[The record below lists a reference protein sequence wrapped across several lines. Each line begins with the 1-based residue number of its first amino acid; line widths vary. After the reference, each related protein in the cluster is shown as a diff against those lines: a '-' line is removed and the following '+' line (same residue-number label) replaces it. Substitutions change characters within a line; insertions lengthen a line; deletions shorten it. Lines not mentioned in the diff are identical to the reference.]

1 MLKSFHLQTAYTVHV
16 CIEGTRALCCSGLLV
31 GFGKSEDWEKC
42 LHKLVFEKM
51 LLSLITAFTQISGAV
66 SVQWAKKSKTRIISD
81 WYRHIKWI
89 LLLKKTFIFD
99 PRNGNYVLPD
109 QSKGNDGIQ
118 RIKNRLLLFLSF
130 QHASFIK
137 ITNKISFDKYHL
149 K

>member
-66 SVQWAKKSKTRIISD
+66 SVQCAKKSKTRIISD

-89 LLLKKTFIFD
+89 LLWKKTLIFD
-99 PRNGNYVLPD
+99 PRNGNFWYY
-109 QSKGNDGIQ
+109 QTRAREMMASRGSKIDSYYFFLSSM
-118 RIKNRLLLFLSF
+118 LLLLKL
-130 QHASFIK
+130 QIK
-137 ITNKISFDKYHL
+137 FHLTSIT
-149 K
+149 

>member
-99 PRNGNYVLPD
+99 PRNGNYVLPEMMASRG
-109 QSKGNDGIQ
+109 SKIDSYYFFLSS
-118 RIKNRLLLFLSF
+118 KLLLLKL
-130 QHASFIK
+130 QIK
-137 ITNKISFDKYHL
+137 FHLTSIT
-149 K
+149 